1 MNKDSRKR
9 KGLIKSIYTILT
21 FAITGFIILNLYPS
35 IGKFQ
40 YTYEKGSPWQCD
52 AITAPFAFE
61 IRKSADELKHE
72 QDSVLK
78 KDFQPCYFIDNSI
91 KKKNI
96 KIFLETISDS
106 KSPLSSMYVKYIT
119 SEINRLYDTGIIAS
133 SDLEQIA
140 KDGFDHI
147 LLKENKVAKS
157 VPLKKL
163 FSTKTAYEELIE
175 NTPLYLN
182 KSILKGYD
190 LNKYLEE
197 NVNYDQKT
205 TDNLR
210 NDILKNIS
218 LTKGR
223 IQSGEKIIDHG
234 EIITVKSYDILNSL
248 KQSVLE
254 NRENSNSSSVLIG
267 QIIVIICALS
277 IFYMYLVLFRK
288 KFLKEIKNVV
298 FMLLM
303 TIMICALTSFAVKY
317 ELSPYIIPY
326 AILPVIIT
334 IFFDTRTALF
344 LHITTILLC
353 SFIVP
358 SEFEFIFLQI
368 TIGMISICTLKDLF
382 QRSQLVK
389 SACIIVIV
397 YCLLYIGEILV
408 HERALE
414 QTNWSTFI
422 LFIINGLLLLFA
434 YPLIYIFEKTFG
446 YISDVTLVELSNT
459 NNKLLRE
466 FSEIAP
472 GSFQHSMQV
481 SNLAAEAA
489 LSIGANPMLARTGA
503 LYHDIGKM
511 KNPVFFTENQSGVN
525 PHNEINDEEK
535 SAEIIIK
542 HVSEGI
548 SIAEKHG
555 LPKKLQNFIRTHHG
569 MSKTKYFYFT
579 FKNKYPDREIDDSKF
594 SYPGQLPFS
603 KEMAVVAMCDSV
615 EAASRSMKE
624 YTDKS
629 ITDLVEKI
637 ITDQINEGVFKDS
650 PITFRDIEIVKYT
663 LKEKLKTIYHTRI
676 SYPELKKQENNI

>member
-1 MNKDSRKR
+1 
-9 KGLIKSIYTILT
+9 
-21 FAITGFIILNLYPS
+21 
-35 IGKFQ
+35 
-40 YTYEKGSPWQCD
+40 

-61 IRKSADELKHE
+61 IYKSADELKKE
-72 QDSVLK
+72 QDSVLEK
-78 KDFQPCYFIDNSI
+78 EFQPCYVIDN
-91 KKKNI
+91 NI
-96 KIFLETISDS
+96 LKRNIAKFLDNSS
-106 KSPLSSMYVKYIT
+106 SSSSPLSKMYIKYIT
-119 SEINRLYDTGIIAS
+119 TEMKELYSTGIIS
-133 SDLEQIA
+133 SSENDRIKKEGHSNILVK
-140 KDGFDHI
+140 KD
-147 LLKENKVAKS
+147 NVAKS
-157 VPLKKL
+157 VSPNKL
-163 FSTKTAYEELIE
+163 LSTKTAYEELIE
-175 NTPLYLN
+175 NAPAYLN
-182 KSILKGYD
+182 KDILRSYD
-190 LNKYLEE
+190 VNKYLEE
-197 NVNYDQKT
+197 NINYDKET
-205 TDNLR
+205 TDNLK

-223 IQSGEKIIDHG
+223 IQSGERIIDHG
-234 EIITVKSYDILNSL
+234 EIVTEKNHDILNSL

-254 NRENSNSSSVLIG
+254 NREKNDSSSILFG

-277 IFYMYLVLFRK
+277 IFYMYLFLFRK
-288 KFLKEIKNVV
+288 QFMRETKNVI

-303 TIMICALTSFAVKY
+303 VVLICTLTSLAVKY
-317 ELSPYIIPY
+317 DLSPYIIPY
-326 AILPVIIT
+326 AILPIIIT

-344 LHITTILLC
+344 LHITTVLLC

-389 SACIIVIV
+389 SACIIVLV
-397 YCLLYIGEILV
+397 YCVLYVGEILI

-414 QTNWSTFI
+414 QINWYTF
-422 LFIINGLLLLFA
+422 LSFLINGLLLLFA

-446 YISDVTLVELSNT
+446 YVSDVTLVELANT

-481 SNLAAEAA
+481 SNLAADAT
-489 LSIGANPMLARTGA
+489 LSIGGNPMLARTGA

-511 KNPVFFTENQSGVN
+511 SNPVFFTENQSGVN

-535 SAEIIIK
+535 SAQIIIK
-542 HVSEGI
+542 HVTDGI

-555 LPKKLQNFIRTHHG
+555 LPQKLQDFIRTHHAL
-569 MSKTKYFYFT
+569 SKSKYFYYT
-579 FKNKYPDREIDDSKF
+579 FKNKYPDKEVDESKF
-594 SYPGQLPFS
+594 TYPGPLPFS
-603 KEMAVVAMCDSV
+603 KEMAVVSMCDSV

-629 ITDLVEKI
+629 INDLVEKI
-637 ITDQINEGVFKDS
+637 ISDQINDGVFKNS
-650 PITFRDIEIVKYT
+650 PITLRDIEKVKYT

-676 SYPELKKQENNI
+676 SYPELAEQGNK